1 MRDYLQCREAGEAG
15 WELMRIHLRSKL
27 IDSVEYDEMS
37 FRMTVFMSN
46 GQVREFCEVPAVV
59 IADLCDAS
67 SPGNYYMRAI
77 RNRYP
82 AP

>member
-1 MRDYLQCREAGEAG
+1 
-15 WELMRIHLRSKL
+15 MRIHLRSKL

-59 IADLCDAS
+59 IADLSDAS
-67 SPGNYYMRAI
+67 SPGGYYMRAI

-82 AP
+82 TP

>member
-1 MRDYLQCREAGEAG
+1 
-15 WELMRIHLRSKL
+15 MRIHLRSKL

-46 GQVREFCEVPAVV
+46 GQVREFCEVPAIV
-59 IADLCDAS
+59 IVDLCEAS
-67 SPGNYYMRAI
+67 SPGGYYMRAI

-82 AP
+82 TP

>member
-1 MRDYLQCREAGEAG
+1 
-15 WELMRIHLRSKL
+15 MRIHLSSKL

-46 GQVREFCEVPAVV
+46 GQVREFCEVPAGV
-59 IADLCDAS
+59 IADLCDAG
-67 SPGNYYMRAI
+67 SPGGYYMRAI

-82 AP
+82 SPETQNSPR